1 MNDVIWEG
9 RGRRSKMKKWQL
21 KGKSKLMKELISNI
35 LLISTER
42 SDLEKILSDGH
53 FKGMYLTSTL
63 PAFA

>member
-1 MNDVIWEG
+1 
-9 RGRRSKMKKWQL
+9 MKKWQL

-53 FKGMYLTSTL
+53 FKGIYLTSTL